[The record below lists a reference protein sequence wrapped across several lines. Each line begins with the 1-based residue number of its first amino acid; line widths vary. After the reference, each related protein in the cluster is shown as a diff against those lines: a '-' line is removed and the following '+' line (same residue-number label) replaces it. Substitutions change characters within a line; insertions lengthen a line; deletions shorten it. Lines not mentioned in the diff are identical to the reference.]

1 MTRGK
6 LSFSTWQLEKG
17 DISTDLPGARGILS
31 GSQTRESRKM
41 EEECRTLCREH
52 AWPLGGVEAA
62 VLGGERRDGE

>member
-1 MTRGK
+1 MGSCRFQHGSWRK
-6 LSFSTWQLEKG
+6 R

-31 GSQTRESRKM
+31 GSQTRESSKM